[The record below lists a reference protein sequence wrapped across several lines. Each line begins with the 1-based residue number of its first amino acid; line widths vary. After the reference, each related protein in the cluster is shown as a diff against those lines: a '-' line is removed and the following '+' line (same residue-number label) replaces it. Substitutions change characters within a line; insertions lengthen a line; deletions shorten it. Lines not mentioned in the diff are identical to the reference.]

1 MDQMASSLA
10 DTQHLLFLDTRSLD
24 RQLLPF
30 PIGSE
35 ILVIDSGIPRT
46 LAESGYNQRR
56 AECKEAAR
64 RLGVKALRDIIDITQ
79 LETLPELLKKRARH
93 VITENNRVLEAKQ
106 GITAARFGD
115 LMNDSHASLRDDYQ
129 VSIAGLDRLV
139 SILQSTPDV
148 FGARLTGAGFGGAC
162 VALVTEGKAIEIA
175 KTVLESYRK
184 AGYTGR
190 LLVPEPT

>member
-56 AECKEAAR
+56 AECEEAAR

-93 VITENNRVLEAKQ
+93 VITENNRVL
-106 GITAARFGD
+106 
-115 LMNDSHASLRDDYQ
+115 
-129 VSIAGLDRLV
+129 
-139 SILQSTPDV
+139 
-148 FGARLTGAGFGGAC
+148 
-162 VALVTEGKAIEIA
+162 
-175 KTVLESYRK
+175 
-184 AGYTGR
+184 
-190 LLVPEPT
+190 